1 MLLNLRLI
9 PIVDPARATL
19 EGVSLEG
26 TSSDLTEEYMRNLC
40 CLLEQRVRMGE
51 ALVEYAIAIAGRPG
65 TS

>member
-19 EGVSLEG
+19 EGLSLQG
-26 TSSDLTEEYMRNLC
+26 SSSELTEEEMGNLS
-40 CLLEQRVRMGE
+40 LVLEQRVRMGE

-65 TS
+65 TN